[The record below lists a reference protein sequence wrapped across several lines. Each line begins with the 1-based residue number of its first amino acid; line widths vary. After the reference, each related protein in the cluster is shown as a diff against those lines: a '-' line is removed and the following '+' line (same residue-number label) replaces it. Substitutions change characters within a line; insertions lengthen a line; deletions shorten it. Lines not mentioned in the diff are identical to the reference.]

1 MTNAFAFFSHW
12 ISLSLN
18 KRKENKFLLERAK
31 LFSTFYPV
39 DPGYRLRILFL
50 KCNLFQMQKCAC
62 FGVGFNLSFVE
73 KNKAK
78 QKFHI
83 SYREQQKAKEG
94 MKIFR
99 IPSMFVFWSW
109 LVIICPLWSGEAL
122 KTNVQKNKKC
132 PTCQTKSKTK
142 KIKWKNKL
150 KNYQETEIKL
160 IKCIFFLNL
169 NIFITKNCVIILIMR
184 FTMCHIGY
192 HSGDNPLKFWTKLQ
206 WISFCDGRAVIGG
219 IGYSTSLICLF

>member
-1 MTNAFAFFSHW
+1 MS
-12 ISLSLN
+12 
-18 KRKENKFLLERAK
+18 
-31 LFSTFYPV
+31 
-39 DPGYRLRILFL
+39 
-50 KCNLFQMQKCAC
+50 

-99 IPSMFVFWSW
+99 IPTMFVFWSW

-122 KTNVQKNKKC
+122 KTNVQKNKKY

-142 KIKWKNKL
+142 KSNGKNKL
-150 KNYQETEIKL
+150 ENCQETEEKTH
-160 IKCIFFLNL
+160 KVYFL
-169 NIFITKNCVIILIMR
+169 FKSSEPKT
-184 FTMCHIGY
+184 
-192 HSGDNPLKFWTKLQ
+192 
-206 WISFCDGRAVIGG
+206 A
-219 IGYSTSLICLF
+219 